1 MGKYIIS
8 NFEYSDKKFL
18 FRGFTDNKRFYQI
31 SFDDVSKNTPKIG
44 DIYVG
49 RVKDVVKNINAAFIE
64 FEKNVV
70 GYYSLIENHTPVY
83 LNKKNTDKLCEG
95 DTILVQIKKEAVKT
109 KSLTLTSDI
118 SLAGKYIVLNLNKS
132 GVGISSKIK
141 DIEFKSNVTKVLED
155 IINNSEFNIGVV
167 VRTNA
172 VNADL
177 EDIKNELTLLI
188 KRYSNIVE
196 TAKTRTIYTKV
207 YSEDK
212 EYLKMLKGAYEGEID
227 EIVTDDINVYEDILN
242 VYSED
247 VNNKFKV
254 KFYEDEILPLYKLY
268 SIESLIKDVLSK
280 KVWLKSGGYLVI
292 EPTEA
297 MTVIDVNTGKCTKG
311 KDIEKTSYNINI
323 EAAEEVAYQLKL
335 RNISG
340 IIIID
345 FINMSSE
352 ENKSDLINYL
362 KRLIA
367 KDRIKTDFIEMTK
380 LELVEL
386 TRKKVEK
393 PIYEQL

>member
-18 FRGFTDNKRFYQI
+18 FRGFTDKKRFYQI

>member
-31 SFDDVSKNTPKIG
+31 GFDNVAENTPKIG

-70 GYYSLIENHTPVY
+70 GYYSLIENHTPVF
-83 LNKKNTDKLCEG
+83 LNKKNTNKLCEG

-109 KSLTLTSDI
+109 KALTLTSDI

-141 DIEFKSNVTKVLED
+141 DIDFKSNVTKELEE
-155 IINNSEFNIGVV
+155 ILNNYDLNIGVV

-172 VNADL
+172 INVDL
-177 EDIKNELTLLI
+177 EDIKKELVLLI

-212 EYLKMLKGAYEGEID
+212 GYLKMLKGSYEGEID
-227 EIVTDDINVYEDILN
+227 EIITDDMNVYEDILN
-242 VYSED
+242 TFSED
-247 VNNKFKV
+247 INTKFKL
-254 KFYEDEILPLYKLY
+254 KLYEDELLPLYKLY

-280 KVWLKSGGYLVI
+280 KVWLKSGGYLII

-323 EAAEEVAYQLKL
+323 EAAEEIAYQLKL

-352 ENKSDLINYL
+352 ESKSNLINYL
-362 KRLIA
+362 KKLIS

>member
-31 SFDDVSKNTPKIG
+31 SFDDVSKKTPKIS

>member
-8 NFEYSDKKFL
+8 KFEYSDKQFL

-31 SFDDVSKNTPKIG
+31 GFDDMTKKTPKLG

-49 RVKDVVKNINAAFIE
+49 RVKDIVKNINAAFIE
-64 FEKNVV
+64 FEKNEV
-70 GYYSLIENHTPVY
+70 GYYSLLENHAPVY

-95 DTILVQIKKEAVKT
+95 DTILVQVKKEAVKT
-109 KSLTLTSDI
+109 KALTLTSDI

-141 DIEFKSNVTKVLED
+141 DTEFKANITKELEA
-155 IINNSEFNIGVV
+155 IINTSGLNTGVV

-172 VNADL
+172 VNVEL
-177 EDIKNELTLLI
+177 EDIKNELISLI

-212 EYLKMLKGAYEGEID
+212 EYLKMLKGVYEGEID
-227 EIVTDDINVYEDILN
+227 EIITDDINVYEDILN
-242 VYSED
+242 NFSED
-247 VNNKFKV
+247 INKKYKV
-254 KFYEDEILPLYKLY
+254 KFYEDELLPLYKLY

-292 EPTEA
+292 EHTEA
-297 MTVIDVNTGKCTKG
+297 MTVIDVNTGKCIKG

-323 EAAEEVAYQLKL
+323 EATEEIVYQLKV

-352 ENKSDLINYL
+352 EKKSDLINYL
-362 KRLIA
+362 KKLIS

-393 PIYEQL
+393 PIFEQL